1 MPSKAQSRTNERYF
15 VLLEE
20 RSSSMTL
27 QQVRV
32 AVLEARMSSE
42 MADLVRRYGG
52 IPVSVPAV
60 REVPLNCAPEVSEFI
75 EAVVCGAIRTV
86 VFFTGVG
93 ANTLFHEAE
102 KLGRLAPL
110 LAALQNLT
118 IVCRGPKP
126 SAVVRKMGL
135 DITLSAREPFTT
147 HELLAE
153 LDKLEL
159 SGQVVGVVHYGERNE
174 MVSQALHQ
182 RGATMHELC
191 LYEWLL
197 PEDTV
202 PLQHLV
208 NQCLQHHIDAIA
220 FTSQVQVRHLFLVAS
235 GMGCEDQLAMALQK
249 NVVVASVGPTCTAVL
264 QKYQVVPHVLP
275 AHPKMGHLIKALAD
289 YFTS

>member
-1 MPSKAQSRTNERYF
+1 
-15 VLLEE
+15 
-20 RSSSMTL
+20 MTL

-32 AVLEARMSSE
+32 AVLEARMSGE

-52 IPVSVPAV
+52 IPISVPAV
-60 REVPLNCAPEVSEFI
+60 REVPLNCAHEVSEFI
-75 EAVVCGAIRTV
+75 DACSLGAGPAGGFIRHV

-93 ANTLFHEAE
+93 ANALFHEAE
-102 KLGRLAPL
+102 QLGRLAEL
-110 LAALQNLT
+110 VSALQNLT

-135 DITLSAREPFTT
+135 PIALSAREPFTT
-147 HELLAE
+147 YELLDE
-153 LDKLEL
+153 LEKLDL

-174 MVSQALHQ
+174 MVTQMLHK
-182 RGATMHELC
+182 RGAKMHELC

-197 PEDTV
+197 PEDTAA
-202 PLQHLV
+202 LRHLV
-208 NQCLQHHIDAIA
+208 NDCVQRHIDAIA

-264 QKYQVVPHVLP
+264 QGYMVVPHVVP
-275 AHPKMGHLIKALAD
+275 DHPKMGHLIKALAD
-289 YFTS
+289 YFTT

>member
-1 MPSKAQSRTNERYF
+1 
-15 VLLEE
+15 
-20 RSSSMTL
+20 MTL

-32 AVLEARMSSE
+32 AVLEARMSGE

-60 REVPLNCAPEVSEFI
+60 REVPLNCGPEVTEFVNAI
-75 EAVVCGAIRTV
+75 ICGSLRTV

-93 ANTLFHEAE
+93 ANALFHEAE
-102 KLGRLAPL
+102 KLGRLAEL
-110 LAALQNLT
+110 VAALQHLT

-126 SAVVRKMGL
+126 SSVVRKMGL
-135 DITLSAREPFTT
+135 DIALCAREPFTT
-147 HELLAE
+147 YELLAE
-153 LDKLEL
+153 LAKLDL

-174 MVSQALHQ
+174 MVSEMLHE

-197 PEDTV
+197 PEDTSA
-202 PLQHLV
+202 LQRLV
-208 NQCLQHHIDAIA
+208 NECIQRHIDAVA

-235 GMGCEDQLAMALQK
+235 DMGCADQLAMALAK

-264 QKYQVVPHVLP
+264 QKYRVIPHVIP
-275 AHPKMGHLIKALAD
+275 NHPKMGHLIKALAD